1 MTTTTEHRSPTGTTR
16 QSLPGGGGLSLLSD
30 GAQAERE
37 RAEAAS
43 AELTDKERKA
53 AEKAARQLKG
63 TFEDYPHLLAL
74 KPREGYVFRSDYYE
88 VDGAFSV
95 ILALF
100 HDDAARDDFGAFWGV
115 SRIPSGLGEGVSVTV
130 LEQVRRMGEKW
141 IDDHMKGAEQLDK
154 LNENEQ
160 ADSGTKVTRR
170 KAAKASQDVDTIV
183 EELQNGAGYL
193 HVHNR
198 LLVKAPTLES
208 LDETVDRI
216 TRLYIDHFGTITVA
230 PYPGEQRPEMTNLL
244 AKNEKKR
251 GKGFHYTTTEY
262 AGSYHLVTNGL
273 NDPAGEYVGYM
284 IGDVNTSAVL
294 FDVDAWD
301 KRVVVADATQE
312 DQLERAHY
320 SDMWGS
326 KISQAALLRNR
337 KVVHLVLD
345 GADMDKLGPRLER
358 ITARLDMSRG
368 DINMFEMFGTH
379 SEELSVFP
387 AHLDK
392 IVLMAEQAY
401 ETTDSDR
408 SVIRGSL
415 RETLTQFY
423 IDKGMWYRNA
433 KENRDRLRV
442 VGIPHEQVPRLQDI
456 VTYFDTRYKALSN
469 SQARD
474 DELLHAYSVLRMVFK
489 NLLDTNGDLFNTHTN
504 DEIDAVSGAR
514 RVIYDFSA
522 LLRRGV
528 GVAMAQLV
536 NVVGFAVN
544 DLGQGDVVVIHGTD
558 KIDRRV
564 KEYITTQLGH
574 LFNRGGRVAYLY
586 NDVDEM
592 LDDTE
597 FNKFDAADW
606 TVLGPM
612 REPTVVQYQKKLNQ
626 DVPPD
631 LEKLITTKG
640 GKTSYLRRG
649 HTNVVFRTDLALG
662 VNPGRK
668 DRRDAAEAQA
678 RAMLEQDRQRRAEQA
693 PAERAREQEEALR
706 RSRERRDRPTAA
718 SMTGGMHRLP
728 GARSLQRNK
737 P

>member
-1 MTTTTEHRSPTGTTR
+1 MTETTHRSATGTTR
-16 QSLPGGGGLSLLSD
+16 QSLPGMGGLSLLTEARPVNSNSQGD
-30 GAQAERE
+30 GDQEM
-37 RAEAAS
+37 AS
-43 AELTDKERKA
+43 KERKA
-53 AEKAARQLKG
+53 AERAARQLKG
-63 TFEDYPHLLAL
+63 TFEDYPHLVAL
-74 KPREGYVFRSDYYE
+74 RPREGYAFHSDYFK
-88 VDGAFSV
+88 VDSSFGV

-115 SRIPSGLGEGVSVTV
+115 SRIPAGLADGVSVTV

-141 IDDHMKGAEQLDK
+141 VDDGIKGSEQLDK

-160 ADSGTKVTRR
+160 ADTGTKASRR
-170 KAAKASQDVDTIV
+170 KAAKTSSDVETIIGEIQD
-183 EELQNGAGYL
+183 GAGYL

-198 LLVKAPTLES
+198 LLVKAPTLEV
-208 LDETVDRI
+208 LDETVERI
-216 TRLYIDHFGTITVA
+216 SRLYIDRFATVTVA
-230 PYPGEQRPEMTNLL
+230 PYPGEQRPELATLM
-244 AKNEKKR
+244 AKNENKR
-251 GKGFHYTTTEY
+251 GKGFHFTTTEY

-294 FDVDAWD
+294 FDVDDWD
-301 KRVVVADATQE
+301 RRVVVADATQE
-312 DQLERAHY
+312 PHLGRAHY
-320 SDMWGS
+320 PDMWGS

-337 KVVHLVLD
+337 RVVHLVLD
-345 GADMDKLGPRLER
+345 GADLDRLGPRLDR

-379 SEELSVFP
+379 EEELSVFP

-408 SVIRGSL
+408 SVIRGAL

-423 IDKGMWYRNA
+423 IDKGMWFRNA
-433 KENRDRLRV
+433 KANRDRLRV

-469 SQARD
+469 STARD
-474 DELLHAYSVLRMVFK
+474 DELLHSYSVLRMVFK
-489 NLLDTNGDLFNTHTN
+489 NLLDANGDLFNTHTN
-504 DEIDAVSGAR
+504 PEIDAVSGAS

-536 NVVGFAVN
+536 NVIGFAVGS
-544 DLGQGDVVVIHGTD
+544 LQEGDVVIIHGVEN
-558 KIDRRV
+558 IDSRV
-564 KEYITTQLGH
+564 KPYIAAQLGH
-574 LFNRGGRVAYLY
+574 LFNRGGRAAYLY

-592 LDDTE
+592 LGDTD

-606 TVLGPM
+606 TILGPM
-612 REPTVVQYQKKLNQ
+612 REPTVAVYQKKLSQ

-631 LEKLITTKG
+631 LEKLITSKG
-640 GKTSYLRRG
+640 EKTSYLRRG

-662 VNPGRK
+662 VNPARAA
-668 DRRDAAEAQA
+668 RRAEAAEAA
-678 RAMLEQDRQRRAEQA
+678 RAMGPRVARTGQRQQATAPQQEQVTQQPPEAA
-693 PAERAREQEEALR
+693 VGGARE
-706 RSRERRDRPTAA
+706 
-718 SMTGGMHRLP
+718 P
-728 GARSLQRNK
+728 GVRSLQRNRA
-737 P
+737 